1 MKVIIIN
8 GPNLNL
14 IGIREPHLYGNI
26 KFEDFLN
33 KIKNKYKKLKIH
45 YFQSNIEGELINKIH
60 EVGFSFDY
68 IIINAGGYSHTSV
81 AISDAI
87 SSVETPCIEVHIT
100 HPSSREDYR
109 HISIISKSCT
119 SSVSGFGLNSYDLA
133 LHSIL
138 ISN

>member
-33 KIKNKYKKLKIH
+33 KIRNKYKKLKIH

-60 EVGFSFDY
+60 EVGFSYDY

-119 SSVSGFGLNSYDLA
+119 SLVSGFGLNSYDLA